1 MRQFLRENLEEFKR
15 ESERK
20 RLIKKI
26 KLKNQEILFEIFS
39 KEENVF

>member
-20 RLIKKI
+20 KLIKKI
-26 KLKNQEILFEIFS
+26 KLKKQEILFEIFS